1 LSNPTKHLITQRFR
15 APAGFIQ
22 MVNVEAEYSPLKRV
36 AVATPGKEKERLTP
50 KNLLELQFAE
60 IPDPMKLKEQHDDF
74 KEKIR
79 SFGIEVVDVRERLKS
94 LKSEDLIP
102 LIQPECKL
110 SQKGLEAMP
119 TQELAELVLAG
130 ITFTEAKE
138 KGLLERTIVGDPSD
152 FCVKPL
158 LNIIFTRD
166 PGMCM
171 GKSYIAGKMR
181 WESRRGEVRV
191 LVKALGIKPEEIV
204 SAQGG
209 YFEGGDHMP
218 IGYGRLLMGF
228 GTRSSALG
236 VNDVIPK
243 LEEKGDLEEAVL
255 VRLETPELH
264 PNKGIGHLD
273 TVMGIPAKD
282 VIIYYKSYI
291 DRLKVYIYK
300 KGKVTPD
307 DRPLR
312 EVLKDYLASD
322 LRVVTIGD
330 DDYYAQEREHWLL
343 ASNILVVAKD
353 TMIAYEHNRVT
364 NKLAREAGIKI
375 TTFEGNEIIKE
386 GGERSGPRCSTL
398 PLDKFG

>member
-1 LSNPTKHLITQRFR
+1 
-15 APAGFIQ
+15 
-22 MVNVEAEYSPLKRV
+22 M
-36 AVATPGKEKERLTP
+36 
-50 KNLLELQFAE
+50 
-60 IPDPMKLKEQHDDF
+60 
-74 KEKIR
+74 
-79 SFGIEVVDVRERLKS
+79 RERLKA
-94 LKSEDLIP
+94 LKSDDLIP

-119 TQELAELVLAG
+119 TEELAELVLAG

-138 KGLLERTIVGDPSD
+138 KGLLEMTIVGDPSD

-191 LVKALGIKPEEIV
+191 LVKALGIRPNGIV

-236 VNDVIPK
+236 VNNVIPK

-364 NKLAREAGIKI
+364 NKLAKEAGI
-375 TTFEGNEIIKE
+375 EDHDVRR
-386 GGERSGPRCSTL
+386 ERDNQRRRREERAKVQHAALGQIRIASAQDRRYTL
-398 PLDKFG
+398 PGAGARPRPGPALQTRADACQPAPCLISCCCDGSKADP

>member
-1 LSNPTKHLITQRFR
+1 LDARTKRLSTLK
-15 APAGFIQ
+15 IQ
-22 MVNVEAEYSPLKRV
+22 SFFYMVNVEAEYSPLKKV

-60 IPDPMKLKEQHDDF
+60 IPDPVNLKEQHDVM
-74 KEKIR
+74 KSKIA
-79 SFGIEVVDVRERLKS
+79 SFGIEVVDVREKLKT
-94 LKSEDLIP
+94 LKKDDLIS
-102 LIQPECKL
+102 LINAECKL
-110 SQKGLEAMP
+110 SRKGLEDMP
-119 TQELAELVLAG
+119 VKELAELVLAG
-130 ITFTEAKE
+130 ITFTEASA
-138 KGLLERTIVGDPSD
+138 KGLLGKTIVGDPSD

-191 LVKALGIKPEEIV
+191 LVKALGIEPKEMVAAE
-204 SAQGG
+204 AG

-218 IGYGRLLMGF
+218 IGYGKLLMGF

-236 VNDVIPK
+236 VNDVLPK
-243 LEEKGDLEEAVL
+243 LEAKGDLDEAVL

-282 VIIYYKSYI
+282 VVIYYKSYI

-300 KGKVTPD
+300 KGKTTPVD
-307 DRPLR
+307 KPLR
-312 EVLKDYLASD
+312 EVLKDYLARD
-322 LRVVTIGD
+322 LRVVTIGG

-343 ASNILVVAKD
+343 ASNILIVAKN
-353 TMIAYEHNRVT
+353 TILAYEHNRMT
-364 NKLAREAGIKI
+364 NQLAKEAGIKI

-398 PLDKFG
+398 PLEKF